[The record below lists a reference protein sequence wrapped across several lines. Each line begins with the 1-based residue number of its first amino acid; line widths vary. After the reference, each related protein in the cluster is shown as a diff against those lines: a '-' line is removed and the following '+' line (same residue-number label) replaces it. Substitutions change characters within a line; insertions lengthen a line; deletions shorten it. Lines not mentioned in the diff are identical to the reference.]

1 MRKTCFYFSFLLAL
15 LLPTIFWAQ
24 EREKILSPHVFKN
37 AKNET
42 LPYRFFVP
50 QNYDRTKKYPL
61 VVYLHGGGGVGD
73 DNGES
78 EPEREDAV
86 DRPVSASEKSELSWL
101 VAGDEGA
108 GISSDSISSESGVGE
123 GSASADGKKLRNRFS
138 ASTVSP
144 RACRS
149 ALRRRNHK

>member
-1 MRKTCFYFSFLLAL
+1 MAPAREQMLSLRR
-15 LLPTIFWAQ
+15 LP
-24 EREKILSPHVFKN
+24 
-37 AKNET
+37 
-42 LPYRFFVP
+42 
-50 QNYDRTKKYPL
+50 
-61 VVYLHGGGGVGD
+61 GGVGD

-78 EPEREDAV
+78 EPEREDAD

-138 ASTVSP
+138 AWYFDAFLNSIQTSMRP
-144 RACRS
+144 GRQS
-149 ALRRRNHK
+149 AGSS